1 MQQSLEETHTSL
13 TYLYDNKNTASYELL
28 PQSRQA
34 KLRFNI
40 CKKSRKSYLPI
51 VTFSC
56 LFFKE

>member
-28 PQSRQA
+28 PQSREA

-40 CKKSRKSYLPI
+40 CKKVENLIYQ
-51 VTFSC
+51 
-56 LFFKE
+56 